1 MGRRFPRQFLPRRS
15 AVSSLFSFWDT
26 DTGAG
31 CVRSLHSL
39 HLFVRKVSLWRPL
52 ISLVSLCPHTVSTG
66 IRWWTKM
73 RQGKRTE
80 KGEAA
85 RFLAFLVT
93 LPSSRF
99 QAMQCNEEQGRGK
112 RRWEGRKKESHP
124 SSLSLTHFP
133 FPFHVMLG
141 DLSHLNPKQ
150 WKGIEGND
158 W

>member
-1 MGRRFPRQFLPRRS
+1 
-15 AVSSLFSFWDT
+15 
-26 DTGAG
+26 
-31 CVRSLHSL
+31 
-39 HLFVRKVSLWRPL
+39 
-52 ISLVSLCPHTVSTG
+52 
-66 IRWWTKM
+66 M
-73 RQGKRTE
+73 RQGEENREGK
-80 KGEAA
+80 EAA

-99 QAMQCNEEQGRGK
+99 QAMQCNEESKEGEREDG
-112 RRWEGRKKESHP
+112 EGRKKESHP

>member
-1 MGRRFPRQFLPRRS
+1 MTWQSQEKGQLLHHI
-15 AVSSLFSFWDT
+15 SLTS
-26 DTGAG
+26 
-31 CVRSLHSL
+31 
-39 HLFVRKVSLWRPL
+39 FVRVPCLS
-52 ISLVSLCPHTVSTG
+52 CPHTVSTG